1 MHKLNTNIIP
11 NCIESM
17 PKLCAIGKNIGVNIN
32 IAGVASINVPTTNN
46 NIFIINNI
54 TIGLSDKPNI
64 KSVIY
69 VGTFVKANIQDIID
83 DAPIKNTII
92 AVMFTA
98 SNNILGRSFNFI
110 DLYKNIDNNK
120 EYTTAIAAPSVA
132 VNIPPVIP
140 PIIITI
146 NDKLGIA
153 SKTTF
158 KA

>member
-1 MHKLNTNIIP
+1 
-11 NCIESM
+11 M

-98 SNNILGRSFNFI
+98 SNNILGKSFNFI